1 MSGASANPLMIGG
14 AKFQQTVLDWS
25 KQSNSL
31 FLSVFSVILVVF
43 AIFGDKLPPIVRWQ
57 LSTTVGRLFLLI
69 LLYIIYVLGG
79 WELALLFTII
89 IALIWSMRPLL
100 LPLPSF
106 KEEGFQSLK
115 KTRASR
121 PKWFV
126 ETVLEENPL
135 EIVEDRIE
143 TLAVQDDNGSM
154 KGKTSR

>member
-1 MSGASANPLMIGG
+1 MSGAPANPLMIGG

-43 AIFGDKLPPIVRWQ
+43 AIFGDKLPPVVRWQ

-69 LLYIIYVLGG
+69 LLYLIYVLGG

-100 LPLPSF
+100 LPSM
-106 KEEGFQSLK
+106 KEGFRDMK

-135 EIVEDRIE
+135 EIVEDRVE
-143 TLAVQDDNGSM
+143 TLAVQDSSEGM
-154 KGKTSR
+154 TGKTSR

>member
-14 AKFQQTVLDWS
+14 AKFQQTVIDWS

-43 AIFGDKLPPIVRWQ
+43 AIFGDKLPPVVRWQ

-69 LLYIIYVLGG
+69 LLYLIYVLGG

-100 LPLPSF
+100 LPSM
-106 KEEGFQSLK
+106 KEGFRDLK

-135 EIVEDRIE
+135 EIVEDRVE
-143 TLAVQDDNGSM
+143 TLAVQDSGDGM

>member
-1 MSGASANPLMIGG
+1 MIGG

-43 AIFGDKLPPIVRWQ
+43 AIFGDKLPPVVRWQ

-69 LLYIIYVLGG
+69 LLYLIYVLGG
-79 WELALLFTII
+79 WEFALLFTII

-100 LPLPSF
+100 LPSM
-106 KEEGFQSLK
+106 KEGFRDMK
-115 KTRASR
+115 KTRVSR

-135 EIVEDRIE
+135 EIVEDRVE
-143 TLAVQDDNGSM
+143 TLAVQDGGESM

>member
-43 AIFGDKLPPIVRWQ
+43 AIFGDKLPPVVRWQ

-69 LLYIIYVLGG
+69 LLYLIYVLGG

-100 LPLPSF
+100 LPSM
-106 KEEGFQSLK
+106 KEGFRDMK

-135 EIVEDRIE
+135 EIVEDRVE
-143 TLAVQDDNGSM
+143 TLAVQDSGDGM

>member
-43 AIFGDKLPPIVRWQ
+43 AIFGDKLPPVVRWQ

-100 LPLPSF
+100 LPSM
-106 KEEGFQSLK
+106 KEGFRDLK

-135 EIVEDRIE
+135 EIVEDRVE
-143 TLAVQDDNGSM
+143 TLAVQDSSEGM

>member
-1 MSGASANPLMIGG
+1 MSGAPANPLMIGG

-43 AIFGDKLPPIVRWQ
+43 AIFGDKLPPVVRWQ

-69 LLYIIYVLGG
+69 LLYLIYVLGG

-100 LPLPSF
+100 LPF
-106 KEEGFQSLK
+106 KEEGFRDLK

-135 EIVEDRIE
+135 EIVEDRVE
-143 TLAVQDDNGSM
+143 TLAVQDGSEGM
-154 KGKTSR
+154 TGKTSR

>member
-43 AIFGDKLPPIVRWQ
+43 AIFGDKLPPVVRWQ

-69 LLYIIYVLGG
+69 LLYLIYVLGG
-79 WELALLFTII
+79 WEFALLFTII

-100 LPLPSF
+100 LPSM
-106 KEEGFQSLK
+106 KEGFRNMK
-115 KTRASR
+115 KTRVSR

-143 TLAVQDDNGSM
+143 TLAVQDNGDGM

>member
-1 MSGASANPLMIGG
+1 MSGASVNPLMIGG

-25 KQSNSL
+25 KQSNGL

-43 AIFGDKLPPIVRWQ
+43 AIFGDKLPPVVRWQ

-69 LLYIIYVLGG
+69 LLYLIYVLGG

-89 IALIWSMRPLL
+89 IALLWSMRPLL
-100 LPLPSF
+100 LPRA
-106 KEEGFQSLK
+106 EEGFQNMK

-126 ETVLEENPL
+126 ETVLDENPL
-135 EIVEDRIE
+135 EIVEDRVE
-143 TLAVQDDNGSM
+143 TLAVQDDYEGM

>member
-43 AIFGDKLPPIVRWQ
+43 AIFGDKLPPVVRWQ

-69 LLYIIYVLGG
+69 LLYLIYVLAG

-100 LPLPSF
+100 LPSM
-106 KEEGFQSLK
+106 KEGFRDMK

-135 EIVEDRIE
+135 EIVEDRVE
-143 TLAVQDDNGSM
+143 TLAVQDGGESM

>member
-31 FLSVFSVILVVF
+31 FLSVFSVILVVL
-43 AIFGDKLPPIVRWQ
+43 AIFGDKLPPVVRWQ

-69 LLYIIYVLGG
+69 LLYIIYILGG

-89 IALIWSMRPLL
+89 IGLIWSMRPLL
-100 LPLPSF
+100 LPLPSL
-106 KEEGFQSLK
+106 KDGFRDMK
-115 KTRASR
+115 KTRVSR

-126 ETVLEENPL
+126 ESVLEENPL
-135 EIVEDRIE
+135 EIVEDRVE
-143 TLAVQDDNGSM
+143 TLAVQDGGESM

>member
-1 MSGASANPLMIGG
+1 
-14 AKFQQTVLDWS
+14 
-25 KQSNSL
+25 
-31 FLSVFSVILVVF
+31 
-43 AIFGDKLPPIVRWQ
+43 
-57 LSTTVGRLFLLI
+57 
-69 LLYIIYVLGG
+69 VLGG

-100 LPLPSF
+100 LPQGLTSA
-106 KEEGFQSLK
+106 EGFRNMK

-135 EIVEDRIE
+135 EIVEDRVE
-143 TLAVQDDNGSM
+143 TLAVQDGGESM

>member
-1 MSGASANPLMIGG
+1 MIGG

-43 AIFGDKLPPIVRWQ
+43 AIFGDKLPPVVRWQ

-69 LLYIIYVLGG
+69 LLYLIYVLGG

-100 LPLPSF
+100 LPSM
-106 KEEGFQSLK
+106 KEGFRNMK

-126 ETVLEENPL
+126 ESVLEENPL

-143 TLAVQDDNGSM
+143 TLAVQDGGESM

>member
-1 MSGASANPLMIGG
+1 MIGG

-43 AIFGDKLPPIVRWQ
+43 AIFGDKLPPVVRWQ

-69 LLYIIYVLGG
+69 LLYLIYVLGG

-100 LPLPSF
+100 LPSM
-106 KEEGFQSLK
+106 KEGFRNMK
-115 KTRASR
+115 KTRVSR

-135 EIVEDRIE
+135 EIVEDRVE
-143 TLAVQDDNGSM
+143 TLAVQDSGDGM

>member
-43 AIFGDKLPPIVRWQ
+43 AIFGDKLPPVVRWQ

-100 LPLPSF
+100 LPSM
-106 KEEGFQSLK
+106 KEGFRDMK

-135 EIVEDRIE
+135 EIVEDRVE
-143 TLAVQDDNGSM
+143 TLAVQDGGESM

>member
-1 MSGASANPLMIGG
+1 MIGG

-43 AIFGDKLPPIVRWQ
+43 AIFGDKLPPVVRWQ

-69 LLYIIYVLGG
+69 LLYLIYVLGG

-100 LPLPSF
+100 LPSM
-106 KEEGFQSLK
+106 KEGFRDLK

-135 EIVEDRIE
+135 EIVEDRVE
-143 TLAVQDDNGSM
+143 TLAVQDSGDGM

>member
-69 LLYIIYVLGG
+69 LLYIIYVLSG

-100 LPLPSF
+100 LPLPSMN
-106 KEEGFQSLK
+106 EGFQNVK

-143 TLAVQDDNGSM
+143 TLAVQDGGESM

>member
-43 AIFGDKLPPIVRWQ
+43 AIFGDKLPPVVRWQ

-69 LLYIIYVLGG
+69 LLYLIYVLAG

-100 LPLPSF
+100 LPSM
-106 KEEGFQSLK
+106 KEGFRDMK

-135 EIVEDRIE
+135 EIVEDRVE
-143 TLAVQDDNGSM
+143 TLAVQDSGEGM

>member
-43 AIFGDKLPPIVRWQ
+43 AIFGDKLPPVVRWQ

-69 LLYIIYVLGG
+69 LLYLIYVLGG

-100 LPLPSF
+100 LPSM
-106 KEEGFQSLK
+106 KEGFRNMK

-126 ETVLEENPL
+126 ESVLEENPL

-143 TLAVQDDNGSM
+143 TLAVQDGGESM

>member
-1 MSGASANPLMIGG
+1 MIGG

-43 AIFGDKLPPIVRWQ
+43 AIFGDKLPPVVRWQ

-106 KEEGFQSLK
+106 KEEGFRDLK
-115 KTRASR
+115 KTRVSR

-135 EIVEDRIE
+135 EIVEDRVE
-143 TLAVQDDNGSM
+143 TLAVQDGSEGM
-154 KGKTSR
+154 TGKTSR

>member
-1 MSGASANPLMIGG
+1 MIGG
-14 AKFQQTVLDWS
+14 AKFQQTVIDWS

-43 AIFGDKLPPIVRWQ
+43 AIFGDKLPPVVRWQ

-69 LLYIIYVLGG
+69 LLYLIYVLGG

-100 LPLPSF
+100 LI
-106 KEEGFQSLK
+106 KEGFRDLK

-135 EIVEDRIE
+135 EIVEDRVE
-143 TLAVQDDNGSM
+143 TLAVQDSGDGM

>member
-1 MSGASANPLMIGG
+1 MIGG

-43 AIFGDKLPPIVRWQ
+43 AIFGDKLPPVVRWQ

-69 LLYIIYVLGG
+69 LLYLIYVLGG

-100 LPLPSF
+100 LPSM
-106 KEEGFQSLK
+106 KEGFRDMK

-135 EIVEDRIE
+135 EIVEDRVE
-143 TLAVQDDNGSM
+143 TLAVQDSSEGM
-154 KGKTSR
+154 TGKTSR

>member
-43 AIFGDKLPPIVRWQ
+43 AIFGDKLPPVVRWQ

-69 LLYIIYVLGG
+69 LLYVIYVLGG

-100 LPLPSF
+100 LPSM
-106 KEEGFQSLK
+106 KEGFRDMK

-143 TLAVQDDNGSM
+143 TLAVQDSGESM
-154 KGKTSR
+154 KGKTSH

>member
-43 AIFGDKLPPIVRWQ
+43 AIFGDKLPPVVRWQ

-100 LPLPSF
+100 LPQGITSA
-106 KEEGFQSLK
+106 EGFRDLK

-135 EIVEDRIE
+135 EIVEDRVE
-143 TLAVQDDNGSM
+143 TLAVQDGGESM

>member
-43 AIFGDKLPPIVRWQ
+43 AIFGDKLPPVVRWQ

-69 LLYIIYVLGG
+69 LLYLIYVLGG

-100 LPLPSF
+100 LPSM
-106 KEEGFQSLK
+106 KEGFRDMK

-135 EIVEDRIE
+135 EIVEDRVE
-143 TLAVQDDNGSM
+143 TLAVQDGGESM

>member
-1 MSGASANPLMIGG
+1 MIGG

-43 AIFGDKLPPIVRWQ
+43 AIFGDKLPPVVRWQ

-100 LPLPSF
+100 LPSM
-106 KEEGFQSLK
+106 KEGFRDLK

-135 EIVEDRIE
+135 EIVEDRVE
-143 TLAVQDDNGSM
+143 TLAVQDSSEGM

>member
-43 AIFGDKLPPIVRWQ
+43 AIFGDKLPPVVRWQ

-69 LLYIIYVLGG
+69 LLYLIYVLGG

-100 LPLPSF
+100 LPQA
-106 KEEGFQSLK
+106 EEGFQSLK

-143 TLAVQDDNGSM
+143 TLPVQDSSEGM
-154 KGKTSR
+154 TGKTSR

>member
-43 AIFGDKLPPIVRWQ
+43 AIFGDKLPPVVRWQ

-69 LLYIIYVLGG
+69 LLYLIYVLGG

-100 LPLPSF
+100 LPSM
-106 KEEGFQSLK
+106 KEGFRDLK

-135 EIVEDRIE
+135 EIVEDRVE
-143 TLAVQDDNGSM
+143 TLAVQDSGDGM

>member
-1 MSGASANPLMIGG
+1 MIGG

-43 AIFGDKLPPIVRWQ
+43 AIFGDKLPPVVRWQ

-100 LPLPSF
+100 LPL
-106 KEEGFQSLK
+106 KEEGFRDLK

-135 EIVEDRIE
+135 EIVEDRVE

>member
-1 MSGASANPLMIGG
+1 MIGG

-43 AIFGDKLPPIVRWQ
+43 AIFGDKLPPVVRWQ

-100 LPLPSF
+100 LPSM
-106 KEEGFQSLK
+106 KEGFRDMK

-135 EIVEDRIE
+135 EIVEDRVE
-143 TLAVQDDNGSM
+143 TLAVQDGGESM

>member
-43 AIFGDKLPPIVRWQ
+43 AIFGDKLPPVVRWQ

-69 LLYIIYVLGG
+69 LLYLIYVLGG

-100 LPLPSF
+100 LPSM
-106 KEEGFQSLK
+106 KEGFRNMK
-115 KTRASR
+115 KTRVSR

-135 EIVEDRIE
+135 EIVEDRVE
-143 TLAVQDDNGSM
+143 TLAVQDSGDGM

>member
-14 AKFQQTVLDWS
+14 AKLQQTVLDWS

-43 AIFGDKLPPIVRWQ
+43 AIFGDKLPPVVRWQ

-69 LLYIIYVLGG
+69 LLYLIYVLGG

-100 LPLPSF
+100 LPLPSMN
-106 KEEGFQSLK
+106 EGFRNMK

-135 EIVEDRIE
+135 EIVEDRVE
-143 TLAVQDDNGSM
+143 TLAVQDGGESM